1 MENETPTVQKNRGE
15 IIKLR
20 AQNYLG
26 TDVLNVRVCSVKRSG
41 AQVPTRKG
49 LTLRPEVW
57 AELLPVIAS
66 ELERMGAEADGVE
79 TGA

>member
-1 MENETPTVQKNRGE
+1 MENETPAVQKNRGE

-26 TDVLNVRVCSVKRSG
+26 TDVLNVRVFGIKRSG